1 MYYLLVDI
9 VLLGQCFYY
18 KGITLDDTVK
28 ETRTDGNSGELVP
41 DEQSALLG
49 EARNGISAPSGLQR
63 NASETSV
70 RERLFPVDGTHL
82 SPATPL
88 RPDADMGGRTQTAGL
103 SLHSLLINSFV
114 VVLVISAGILG
125 WFLSHRI
132 SDASEP
138 GEDEGTPEFNI
149 LGQILGYICSVLYLG
164 SRVPQLLLNHRRKST
179 DGISMLFFLFACIG
193 NLTYNMSILA
203 YAPQPACKVL
213 FHCEVGEAG
222 HIYRKHIAVN
232 LSWMIG
238 SLGTLLLDMGVF
250 VQYFL
255 YNKD

>member
-18 KGITLDDTVK
+18 KGITLDDTIK
-28 ETRTDGNSGELVP
+28 KTTPDGNPGDLVP

-49 EARNGISAPSGLQR
+49 EARNDSTPGSGLQR
-63 NASETSV
+63 TTSASSV

-88 RPDADMGGRTQTAGL
+88 RPNTDREGPTPTARSVL
-103 SLHSLLINSFV
+103 QSLLINSFV

-125 WFLSHRI
+125 WLLSHHNT
-132 SDASEP
+132 DAPEP
-138 GEDEGTPEFNI
+138 GEDQGTPEINV

-203 YAPQPACKVL
+203 YAPQPACEVPG
-213 FHCEVGEAG
+213 HCQAGEAER
-222 HIYRKHIAVN
+222 IYRKHIVVN

-250 VQYFL
+250 VQYFI